1 MTDIVWYYTGEYV
14 FINLSKSI
22 DRITPRANPN
32 VNQGLWE
39 TMTGQRRFLNYDD
52 APRWC
57 GMLMVVK
64 AVGMWELSVP

>member
-1 MTDIVWYYTGEYV
+1 MQLTQLMGC
-14 FINLSKSI
+14 
-22 DRITPRANPN
+22 ITPRANPT

-39 TMTGQRRFLNYDD
+39 TMTGQRTFLNYDD